1 VTHTGLTDAAY
12 CWLQTFANKL
22 ATLPGSED
30 LAILTDLSNSGDMSW
45 CELDKN
51 NIVNFTDEELSL
63 EYRQDMEDFMK
74 K

>member
-1 VTHTGLTDAAY
+1 VTHTGLTGATY
-12 CWLQTFANKL
+12 CWPQTFANKL

-51 NIVNFTDEELSL
+51 NIVSFTDEELSL